1 MPLCCTTW
9 GDHQGRP
16 PRFEQ
21 FPDPSPGKDEAII
34 DVRAAALKPVDKQL
48 ANGSHYASPRE
59 LPVVCGAD
67 GVGYLVDG
75 TRVFFGGPRRPY
87 GSMAQ
92 RTVVPKAFCFPVAEG
107 VDDNT
112 AAALPNPGVSAWLS
126 LTARAKLT
134 KGETVLILGVTGV
147 IGKLTVRVAK
157 LLGAGRVIAAG
168 RNEAVLST
176 LHDLG
181 ADATFKL
188 NRSDQELT
196 EAFAREL
203 GGGLHVIIDYLWG
216 RLTEALLAAITRR
229 EFAAITSEM
238 RPVQV
243 GESAEQLFRFP
254 PPCYGVPRSQFLG
267 QRESHL
273 AKFSKARFRVS
284 WPSLRAVN
292 FTLILNR
299 FPSLISR
306 THASVKSEVD
316 VDSVIPQA
324 FGGEE

>member
-1 MPLCCTTW
+1 
-9 GDHQGRP
+9 
-16 PRFEQ
+16 
-21 FPDPSPGKDEAII
+21 
-34 DVRAAALKPVDKQL
+34 
-48 ANGSHYASPRE
+48 
-59 LPVVCGAD
+59 
-67 GVGYLVDG
+67 
-75 TRVFFGGPRRPY
+75 
-87 GSMAQ
+87 MAQ
-92 RTVVPKAFCFPVAEG
+92 RTVVPKAFCFPVPEG

-112 AAALPNPGVSAWLS
+112 AAALPHPGVSAWLS

-134 KGETVLILGVTGV
+134 KGETVLILGATGV

-188 NRSDQELT
+188 NRSDLELT
-196 EAFAREL
+196 EVFAREL

-216 RLTEALLAAITRR
+216 RPTEALLAAITRR

-254 PPCYGVPRSQFLG
+254 PACYGVPRSLAGGGIMRCFSMVAPCVLSRVPELALVSFVAMIGPSFFDQAG
-267 QRESHL
+267 QINTRSPPE
-273 AKFSKARFRVS
+273 
-284 WPSLRAVN
+284 
-292 FTLILNR
+292 
-299 FPSLISR
+299 
-306 THASVKSEVD
+306 
-316 VDSVIPQA
+316 
-324 FGGEE
+324 